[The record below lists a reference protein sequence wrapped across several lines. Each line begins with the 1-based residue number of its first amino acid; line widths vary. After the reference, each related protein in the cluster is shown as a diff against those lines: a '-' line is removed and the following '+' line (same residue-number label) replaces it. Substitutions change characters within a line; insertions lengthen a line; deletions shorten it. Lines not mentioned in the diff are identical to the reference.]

1 MTTLDRNDPSTW
13 PDMKPIII
21 AHDVARSRDRSTAV
35 VGGLSY
41 YQPRLFGIAHLE
53 ELPLG
58 LSGSERANAL
68 AEVDRRYYSNAL
80 IVADLSNDA
89 SYAEDLWHMFGHRI
103 VGVHITWHGD
113 GMDFKRRQVP
123 GGAIWVY
130 SIGRTTLIEKYLA
143 EMERGDMRIVNNEIS
158 RRAYQQLAELEVVD
172 KDTGRYYNCL
182 SGRHDD
188 LGISCA
194 MLAWAAR
201 HPHLSEWVR
210 TFERSRIIRRPRHAV
225 GWGRMDIRP
234 A

>member
-1 MTTLDRNDPSTW
+1 MMTFTRDDPSTW
-13 PDMKPIII
+13 PDIKPIII
-21 AHDVARSRDRSTAV
+21 AHDVARSHDRSTAV

-53 ELPLG
+53 ELPIG

-89 SYAEDLWHMFGHRI
+89 SYAEDLWHTFGDRI
-103 VGVHITWHGD
+103 VGVHITWRGD
-113 GMDFKRRQVP
+113 GMKFERRLVP

-130 SIGRTTLIEKYLA
+130 SIGRTTLIENYLA
-143 EMERGDMRIVNNEIS
+143 EMERGDMRIVNNEMS

-172 KDTGRYYNCL
+172 KDTGRFYNCV

-201 HPHLSEWVR
+201 HPHLREWVR
-210 TFERSRIIRRPRHAV
+210 IFERSRIIRKPKPNVSSAA
-225 GWGRMDIRP
+225 WT
-234 A
+234 

>member
-1 MTTLDRNDPSTW
+1 MITFNRDDPSTW

-58 LSGSERANAL
+58 QTGSERASAL

-80 IVADLSNDA
+80 IVPDLSNDA
-89 SYAEDLWHMFGHRI
+89 SYAEDLYQTFGCRV
-103 VGVHITWHGD
+103 VGVHITRSGN
-113 GMDFKRRQVP
+113 GMDFERRRVP
-123 GGAIWVY
+123 GGVIWVY

-143 EMERGDMRIVNNEIS
+143 EMERGDIRIVNNAMS
-158 RRAYQQLAELEVVD
+158 RRAYQQLAELEVED

-182 SGRHDD
+182 NGRHDD

-194 MLAWAAR
+194 MAAWAAR
-201 HPHLSEWVR
+201 HPHLPEWVR
-210 TFERSRIIRRPRHAV
+210 IFEASRTVRKPKPRVSWEA
-225 GWGRMDIRP
+225 WT
-234 A
+234 

>member
-1 MTTLDRNDPSTW
+1 MMTFTRDDPSTW
-13 PDMKPIII
+13 PDIKPIII
-21 AHDVARSRDRSTAV
+21 AHDVARSHDRSTAV
-35 VGGLSY
+35 VGGLSH

-58 LSGSERANAL
+58 QSGSERANAL

-89 SYAEDLWHMFGHRI
+89 SYAEDLWHTFGHRI
-103 VGVHITWHGD
+103 VGVHITWRGD
-113 GMDFKRRQVP
+113 GMKFERRRVP

-130 SIGRTTLIEKYLA
+130 SIGRTTLIENYLA
-143 EMERGDMRIVNNEIS
+143 EMERGDMRIVNNEMS

-172 KDTGRYYNCL
+172 KDTGRFYNCV

-201 HPHLSEWVR
+201 HPHLPGWVG
-210 TFERSRIIRRPRHAV
+210 TYERSRIIRKRK
-225 GWGRMDIRP
+225 P
-234 A
+234 APSSLAWT

>member
-1 MTTLDRNDPSTW
+1 MKFNRDDPNTW
-13 PDMKPIII
+13 PKFSPLII

-41 YQPRLFGIAHLE
+41 FKPTLMGIQHLE

-58 LSGSERANAL
+58 LCGSERANAL
-68 AEVDRRYYSNAL
+68 AAVDRHYSSNAL

-89 SYAEDLWHMFGHRI
+89 SYAEDLFHTFGYRV
-103 VGVHITWHGD
+103 VGVQITRHGK
-113 GMDFKRRQVP
+113 GMDYERRQVP
-123 GGAIWVY
+123 DGAIFVY
-130 SIGRTTLIEKYLA
+130 SIGRTTLIENYQA
-143 EMERGDMRIVNNEIS
+143 EIERGDMRIVNNEMS

-172 KDTGRYYNCL
+172 KDTGRFYNCL

-201 HPHLSEWVR
+201 HPHLSAWVDNAL
-210 TFERSRIIRRPRHAV
+210 FERRPDKPRKTF
-225 GWGRMDIRP
+225 GWSSFT
-234 A
+234 

>member
-1 MTTLDRNDPSTW
+1 MMTFNRNDPSTW
-13 PDMKPIII
+13 PDMKPTII
-21 AHDVARSRDRSTAV
+21 AHDVARSHDRSTAV

-103 VGVHITWHGD
+103 VGIHIGRRGD
-113 GMDFKRRQVP
+113 GMSFERRQVP
-123 GGAIWVY
+123 GGVILVY
-130 SIGRTTLIEKYLA
+130 SIGRTPLIENYLA
-143 EMERGDMRIVNNEIS
+143 EMERGEMRIVNNETS
-158 RRAYQQLAELEVVD
+158 RRAYQQLADLQVED
-172 KDTGRYYNCL
+172 GDTDRIYKCV

-201 HPHLSEWVR
+201 HPRLEAWVR
-210 TFERSRIIRRPRHAV
+210 TASYERKPRRPSQTF
-225 GWGRMDIRP
+225 GWG
-234 A
+234 AFT